1 MKLLYEKFLKKKNK
15 YKIKLNKKFIYKN
28 KKKEIKIILN
38 NETTK

>member
-15 YKIKLNKKFIYKN
+15 YKTKLNKKFIYKN